1 MHFSKCIDFRSR
13 KVEKATDLNRKERES
28 VHKRERERKVDKV
41 VCKSANEKK
50 RESHRNLLIEG
61 STLEH
66 VCVCQ

>member
-28 VHKRERERKVDKV
+28 VHKRERERKVDKGM
-41 VCKSANEKK
+41 CKSANEKK

>member
-28 VHKRERERKVDKV
+28 VHKRERERKVDKG

>member
-28 VHKRERERKVDKV
+28 VHKRERKVDKG

>member
-28 VHKRERERKVDKV
+28 VHKRERERKVDKG

-50 RESHRNLLIEG
+50 RESHTNLLIEG